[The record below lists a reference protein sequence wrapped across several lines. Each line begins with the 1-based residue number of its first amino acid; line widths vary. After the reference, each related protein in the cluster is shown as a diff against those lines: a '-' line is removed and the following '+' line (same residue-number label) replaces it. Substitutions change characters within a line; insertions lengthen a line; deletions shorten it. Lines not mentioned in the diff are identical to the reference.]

1 MLLLLLLPLEKPFL
15 CVCVCLRFS
24 IFHFARVNL
33 QLSPATAAA
42 SATASATS
50 SRVGAKC
57 SFPLCGAMPQ
67 RGWHAASAAASIL
80 RDAAAKR
87 RGQGSVR
94 RGSSKVARQKFKVQS
109 EHFRFSPLI
118 NVSKLAAQL
127 HLPLATC
134 HNSYGYGSW
143 LLTPDSCWFLVRFSS
158 CSGVEFID
166 SQSTPAA
173 FDLFAQLDSLRV
185 ATLSPFSLSLS
196 LPLLKLSP
204 FSSYL
209 GSSPL
214 LGLQFNKQHL
224 IKFKS
229 IRLCPRLQG
238 EENSS
243 GKCGKTR
250 VGNLKRDLAIWL
262 RPLSIFSLSS

>member
-1 MLLLLLLPLEKPFL
+1 MPRSPCACHLLLLLLLLPLSCCFLFLSISIRYPYSVTCIISVSGTRPYIDILERCNGKLRISISWHKLPASPPALPYPHYPLGCHALTLCALSSDLFRFDSISFRFVLVCFAAVLSVFHLRVAAAAAASGKAFPFL
-15 CVCVCLRFS
+15 CVCLCFS

-33 QLSPATAAA
+33 QLSPATAA
-42 SATASATS
+42 ASATS

-87 RGQGSVR
+87 RGQGSVGG
-94 RGSSKVARQKFKVQS
+94 GSSKVARQKFKVQS

-143 LLTPDSCWFLVRFSS
+143 LLTPGC
-158 CSGVEFID
+158 
-166 SQSTPAA
+166 
-173 FDLFAQLDSLRV
+173 
-185 ATLSPFSLSLS
+185 
-196 LPLLKLSP
+196 
-204 FSSYL
+204 
-209 GSSPL
+209 
-214 LGLQFNKQHL
+214 
-224 IKFKS
+224 
-229 IRLCPRLQG
+229 
-238 EENSS
+238 
-243 GKCGKTR
+243 
-250 VGNLKRDLAIWL
+250 
-262 RPLSIFSLSS
+262 